1 MTPAP
6 PSVKVIVPRRGI
18 NDGNRGKKHAL
29 LHLAEAADTDYI
41 WMMDDDVVPPAV
53 SESDMGA
60 LLLQLGSP
68 DMLILPLK
76 MNSGHGTLTERLQ
89 QTEYAAIQQLT
100 IDSARRGKAVMC
112 SGANLVVRR
121 KCWLESYK
129 DLHPELPSGDDMFL
143 LQSFKRRGLRIA
155 VADSEE
161 LTAEVTPCPDLRS
174 LFRQRTRWAGKSG
187 HYTDRDILLCG
198 AIVAGANIM
207 QLLCPPF
214 ILIKFPCEYALIKK
228 RDATA
233 SLLSALLL
241 ELLYPLYMLLCLAG
255 GLLQSRQSG
264 TRF

>member
-1 MTPAP
+1 MSPAP

-18 NDGNRGKKHAL
+18 NDDNRGKKYAL
-29 LHLAEAADTDYI
+29 LRLAGAADTDYI
-41 WMMDDDVVPPAV
+41 WMMDDDIVPPAV
-53 SESDMGA
+53 TESGMGR
-60 LLLQLGSP
+60 LLQQLGCP

-76 MNSGHGTLTERLQ
+76 MNSGMGNLIERLQ

-100 IDSARRGKAVMC
+100 IESARRGRAVMC

-121 KCWLESYK
+121 ERWLESYS

-161 LTAEVTPCPDLRS
+161 LTAEVTPCPDVPAL
-174 LFRQRTRWAGKSG
+174 LKQRMRWAGKSG
-187 HYTDRDILLCG
+187 HYTDRDIRLCG
-198 AIVAGANIM
+198 AAIVAANIM
-207 QLLCPPF
+207 QVLCPPV

-228 RDATA
+228 RDNSA
-233 SLLSALLL
+233 SLFSAILL

-255 GLLQSRQSG
+255 GLRRSRQSG